1 MAIGDEF
8 LTGHRSTSNKQDTMS
23 AERQRG
29 DAIIVHNDYETDTR
43 QVSLSRYATKHCTSL
58 CGAIARL
65 HLSLDCPTTIPL
77 ARLSQFLW
85 RYVET
90 SRLSFLHV

>member
-23 AERQRG
+23 AEMQRW
-29 DAIIVHNDYETDTR
+29 DASIAYNDYETDTR
-43 QVSLSRYATKHCTSL
+43 QVSLPRHATRHCTSL
-58 CGAIARL
+58 WGFIARP
-65 HLSLDCPTTIPL
+65 HLRLNCPTTIPL
-77 ARLSQFLW
+77 AKLSHSLW

-90 SRLSFLHV
+90 FRSSFLHA